1 LDRGWRK
8 GHLLDST
15 GGGRRLVRGKDPRWG
30 GIHGHGGERGV
41 GVTPTRG
48 TLLGGKE
55 GIARSLLGT
64 HDKWA
69 LEQGEDFLDRNLGGK
84 EAGPAYPN
92 GVEDKGAGLLP
103 QRELVE
109 GNRHSR
115 RLLRQR
121 ANEHAIIEK
130 GRDKFR
136 EAHVHPHGDY
146 KLIEGESTIPR
157 QGAARLDSVEN
168 VQAFRPWCCKAA
180 IAAHEANGRRPKLR
194 ESRNVVLVKR
204 AGHERQ
210 GELVRRKAA
219 SGDRV
224 KREKCYSGGRPY
236 KC

>member
-1 LDRGWRK
+1 LSAGK
-8 GHLLDST
+8 IPAGMEST
-15 GGGRRLVRGKDPRWG
+15 VMQESKESESHRREVPCSEAKS
-30 GIHGHGGERGV
+30 
-41 GVTPTRG
+41 
-48 TLLGGKE
+48 
-55 GIARSLLGT
+55 IARSLLGT

-92 GVEDKGAGLLP
+92 SVEDKGAGLLP

-115 RLLRQR
+115 HLLRQR
-121 ANEHAIIEK
+121 ANEHAVIEK

-136 EAHVHPHGDY
+136 EAHFHPHSDY

-194 ESRNVVLVKR
+194 ESRNVMLVRR